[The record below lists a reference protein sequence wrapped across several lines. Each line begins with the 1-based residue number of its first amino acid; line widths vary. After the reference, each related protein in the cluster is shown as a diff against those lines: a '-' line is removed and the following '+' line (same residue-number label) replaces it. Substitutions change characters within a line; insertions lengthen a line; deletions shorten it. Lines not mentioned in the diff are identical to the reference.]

1 MKCRFAPSPTGKIH
15 IGNARSAILSWIFCQ
30 KNQGEFVLRIDDT
43 DANRSSKE
51 FETSIKDDLKW
62 LGLNWSYTFNQSSRQ
77 HIYNEKIQIL
87 KQKKRLYP
95 CFETEEELA
104 LKKKSLLSSGKPP
117 IYDRSSLNLSDEE
130 VEKKIESGIQPHW
143 RFKLDHENISWKDI
157 IKGDVSFDAKN
168 LSDPVLIRADGT
180 LLYHLPSVID
190 DIEEKITHIIR
201 GEDHI
206 ANTAYH
212 IQIFKAL
219 ESSIPSFAH
228 HPFLVDETGKGFSKR
243 LGSLSIE
250 NFRDEGYENISLL
263 NYFLFI
269 GSSSNIDPIKDLN
282 EIVNK
287 FDTQSLSRSSAKF
300 SIESLRNLNENTI
313 KLFSYNEIS
322 HKLKNIKSNFQKES
336 FWRFIKNNISFNGV
350 ALHSGLNVNMCL
362 KPAEPNFGIVFK
374 RTDIK
379 NNNLV
384 YPNFLNVTSTSL
396 NTTISNEFG
405 VKVSTIEHLMGA
417 LFGLGIDN
425 VIIELDNEEV
435 PIMDGSA
442 VDFINEIRK
451 QNLKEL
457 SKKRK
462 YLRILNNV
470 DLEDGD
476 KKISIEKGIGNF
488 VDWYLEYYDL

>member
-1 MKCRFAPSPTGKIH
+1 MKCRFAPSPTGNIH
-15 IGNARSAILSWIFCQ
+15 IGNARSAILNWIFCQ
-30 KNQGEFVLRIDDT
+30 KNQGEFILRIDDT
-43 DANRSSKE
+43 DTVRSTKE
-51 FETSIKDDLKW
+51 FEKSIKDDLTW
-62 LGLNWSYTFNQSSRQ
+62 LGLNWSYTFNQSSRKN
-77 HIYNEKIQIL
+77 IYNEKIQIL
-87 KQKKRLYP
+87 KKKNRLYP

-143 RFKLDHENISWKDI
+143 RFKLDDENISWKDI
-157 IKGDVSFDAKN
+157 IKGNVSFDAKN

-212 IQIFKAL
+212 IQLFRAL
-219 ESSIPSFAH
+219 EASIPSFAH

-250 NFRDEGYENISLL
+250 NFRDEGYENITLL

-282 EIVNK
+282 EIVKK
-287 FDTQSLSRSSAKF
+287 FDIQSLSKSSAKF

-313 KLFSYNEIS
+313 KLFSYNEIN

-336 FWRFIKNNISFNGV
+336 FWRFIKNNISF
-350 ALHSGLNVNMCL
+350 
-362 KPAEPNFGIVFK
+362 
-374 RTDIK
+374 IK
-379 NNNLV
+379 QAK
-384 YPNFLNVTSTSL
+384 
-396 NTTISNEFG
+396 EW
-405 VKVSTIEHLMGA
+405 
-417 LFGLGIDN
+417 
-425 VIIELDNEEV
+425 EEV
-435 PIMDGSA
+435 ITKINNAKDLNI
-442 VDFINEIRK
+442 DDNFISTAIDELPEDPFDEKTWDHWTSKINK
-451 QNLKEL
+451 KTGLKGKNLFMPLRLILTGKSHGPEL
-457 SKKRK
+457 K
-462 YLRILNNV
+462 YLLPLFDRNGILQK
-470 DLEDGD
+470 LG
-476 KKISIEKGIGNF
+476 KI
-488 VDWYLEYYDL
+488 